1 MFTFFS
7 TEKPYEADTGAIKFY
22 LTLCIDVLI
31 EILQF
36 GDRRRLTKLEGVGR
50 RFHHLVENWFCE
62 IPFLRL
68 DILLGPFWSVFCHKL
83 KFIIANFIFSGGLG
97 AFIGSDREEVSLA
110 NLAKFPPFLR
120 FNKVLLL
127 YEFSEQSLLL
137 FAKCRIFEDCLESI
151 KAALKDSTKISF
163 AADINE
169 NDPSQFRDHLSAVIY
184 LRDRLLPI
192 CSSSRSYEFVISSD
206 KTSATNLISS
216 ILQISKVRSCSNVSI
231 QLSIQFGDSVLLP
244 VEDISNWLAPNTDD
258 GVEIYGKNGE
268 NRFLL
273 IYSYNFSNAE
283 EMLDR
288 LKEVNLILV
297 SVLGFK

>member
-1 MFTFFS
+1 MFV
-7 TEKPYEADTGAIKFY
+7 
-22 LTLCIDVLI
+22 CIGKCI
-31 EILQF
+31 RKEFPAERI
-36 GDRRRLTKLEGVGR
+36 
-50 RFHHLVENWFCE
+50 
-62 IPFLRL
+62 
-68 DILLGPFWSVFCHKL
+68 
-83 KFIIANFIFSGGLG
+83 
-97 AFIGSDREEVSLA
+97 SLA
-110 NLAKFPPFLR
+110 NLAEFPPFLL
-120 FNKVLLL
+120 FNDVLLR
-127 YEFSEQSLLL
+127 YDFDSQSLL
-137 FAKCRIFEDCLESI
+137 AKCLLFEDCLNSI
-151 KAALKDSTKISF
+151 KPALKDSTKISF

-169 NDPSQFRDHLSAVIY
+169 NDPSQFRDHSSVVIY

-192 CSSSRSYEFVISSD
+192 CNSSRSYEFVISSD
-206 KTSATNLISS
+206 KTSATNLIS

-273 IYSYNFSNAE
+273 IYSYNISNAE